1 VRKNIKNTFYKIPK
15 EIEVKILD
23 IDVNETIKKLEKL
36 GAKKVAE
43 KTFSRIIFTKPGYKI
58 PVQEWVRLRTDG
70 QKTTIA
76 YKKVESKEIDGIHE
90 TEVEVDNF
98 ETAAKILRSLGL
110 VELLFQKSKRV
121 RYKLDDI
128 EFDID
133 FWPKLKPF
141 LEIEADSKDKVKKG
155 VKLLGFS
162 MNQTTTKTTEEIYRD
177 IGIDLNKIKELKFED
192 G

>member
-1 VRKNIKNTFYKIPK
+1 MPK

-23 IDVNETIKKLEKL
+23 IDVDEVIKKLKKIK
-36 GAKKVAE
+36 AKKVAE
-43 KTFSRIIFTKPGYKI
+43 KTYTRIIFTKPGHKT

-70 QKTTIA
+70 KKTTIA
-76 YKKVESKEIDGIHE
+76 YKKVESKDIDGIHE

-98 ETAAKILRSLGL
+98 ETAAAILRSLGL
-110 VELLFQKSKRV
+110 VQLLFQKSKRI

-141 LEIEADSKDKVKKG
+141 LEIEANSKQKLKKG
-155 VKLLGFS
+155 VSLLGFT

-177 IGIDLNKIKELKFED
+177 IGIDLNKITELRFED